1 MAILVKKTMVLDVDY
16 NQSLYLPK
24 VVLNTKMNANDQHSS
39 AVRVRFGTR
48 LTRKKMRSER
58 PYRHRV
64 LHLRFC
70 ATTFLW
76 VSCGSV
82 LYEKCKT

>member
-1 MAILVKKTMVLDVDY
+1 MVLDVDY

-48 LTRKKMRSER
+48 LTRKKMRSDV
-58 PYRHRV
+58 HT
-64 LHLRFC
+64 
-70 ATTFLW
+70 ATECFICDFVQQL
-76 VSCGSV
+76 SCGFPV
-82 LYEKCKT
+82 VAFCMKNVKHETRND

>member
-48 LTRKKMRSER
+48 LTRKKNE
-58 PYRHRV
+58 V
-64 LHLRFC
+64 
-70 ATTFLW
+70 
-76 VSCGSV
+76 
-82 LYEKCKT
+82 